1 MREWRRLLLAF
12 PARGVA
18 SRASS
23 DTSRQVCDGAVAA
36 AVSLRSLEVPGAVV
50 YLYRPMSH

>member
-36 AVSLRSLEVPGAVV
+36 AVSLRSLEVPGAAAH
-50 YLYRPMSH
+50 L